1 MFNGILRFLLLLS
14 VFLSACQSASVTTL
28 AAETPTITSTIQ
40 PTPTQPSM
48 TPIPT
53 ADFLPGDVFG
63 VWTRSDPERGD
74 LFLVFN
80 ENGTYFASHGTP
92 DTIVHSGDYSLEGRL
107 FTFMNGWDCTD
118 TPGIYI
124 LRIIS
129 DGRSL
134 LLDTLEDKC
143 PDRPGTLKS
152 YRWDKLE
159 ATPAP

>member
-14 VFLSACQSASVTTL
+14 VFLSACQPVSPATLEAPTT
-28 AAETPTITSTIQ
+28 TPTIQ
-40 PTPTQPSM
+40 PAPTEPAISA
-48 TPIPT
+48 TPIAT
-53 ADFLPGDVFG
+53 ADFEPEALLGI
-63 VWTRSDPERGD
+63 WTRSDSDRGD

-80 ENGTYFASHGTP
+80 ENGTYFASHGSP
-92 DTIVHSGDYSLEGRL
+92 DTIIHSGDYSLEGRL
-107 FTFMNGWDCTD
+107 FTFMNGWDCAD

-134 LLDTLEDKC
+134 LLDPQNDKC
-143 PDRPGTLKS
+143 PDRPVTLKS
-152 YRWDKLE
+152 YRWDKVE